1 VISPRRFA
9 IMTAASCGTVIA
21 AVAGFGLA
29 GIKNTHT
36 PAIEE
41 RAAEMGE
48 AGSEAESTAAA
59 VAAIAEGGLLD
70 ASQTLPPEAQPEQIG
85 AVSTPDP
92 VYAEE
97 KEVASTAES
106 LSLSE
111 SSQTLPPETQ
121 PVQIATVNTP
131 DPVHAGAE
139 EAVSSTETLD
149 ETLSYSSQTFA
160 SETPSDAKETV
171 NSTETRDECL
181 TREVCIDQ
189 YLWSVYQRTP
199 KQDTVKV
206 VERRKMTVKKKG
218 KSRTVVK
225 EFTKLVD
232 EDFTWKDPK
241 AAEKASK
248 SLMEYVIGGMD
259 QGFKLKLYH
268 ALRAMDEAGLSPG
281 ITSAFRDDYRQS
293 LTTGLKAATDRSY
306 HGGSFRGGYGH
317 GLAVDLVSVKGENRA
332 ERLISSENLWKW
344 IDAHGKELGIGRPY
358 LDKDPPHVAPIDG
371 KEYADHCR
379 GANTQHAR
387 PEIKKRNLLAV
398 RDNHSIAI
406 ARTAKSSNF

>member
-9 IMTAASCGTVIA
+9 IMTTASCGTVIA

-29 GIKNTHT
+29 GIKNTPT

-41 RAAEMGE
+41 RATEMGE
-48 AGSEAESTAAA
+48 AGSEVVSAAAA
-59 VAAIAEGGLLD
+59 VTAIAEAGL
-70 ASQTLPPEAQPEQIG
+70 LPPEAQPEQIA
-85 AVSTPDP
+85 AVSVPDP
-92 VYAEE
+92 VNAEE
-97 KEVASTAES
+97 KDAASSAES
-106 LSLSE
+106 LIESLSE
-111 SSQTLPPETQ
+111 SSRTLPPETQ
-121 PVQIATVNTP
+121 PVQIATLSTP
-131 DPVHAGAE
+131 DPVHAGAK
-139 EAVSSTETLD
+139 EAASSTETFD
-149 ETLSYSSQTFA
+149 ESLSYSSQTFA
-160 SETPSDAKETV
+160 SETPSDAKEAL

-181 TREVCIDQ
+181 TREICIDQ
-189 YLWSVYQRTP
+189 YLWSAYQRTP

-206 VERRKMTVKKKG
+206 VERRKVTVKTKG
-218 KSRTVVK
+218 KSRTIIK

-241 AAEKASK
+241 AAEKASM

-317 GLAVDLVSVKGENRA
+317 GLAVDLVSLRGENRA

-344 IDAHGKELGIGRPY
+344 IDAQGKEFGIGRPY

-371 KEYADHCR
+371 KEYADHRR

-398 RDNHSIAI
+398 RDSNRIMNL

>member
-1 VISPRRFA
+1 
-9 IMTAASCGTVIA
+9 M
-21 AVAGFGLA
+21 
-29 GIKNTHT
+29 
-36 PAIEE
+36 
-41 RAAEMGE
+41 
-48 AGSEAESTAAA
+48 
-59 VAAIAEGGLLD
+59 
-70 ASQTLPPEAQPEQIG
+70 
-85 AVSTPDP
+85 
-92 VYAEE
+92 
-97 KEVASTAES
+97 
-106 LSLSE
+106 
-111 SSQTLPPETQ
+111 
-121 PVQIATVNTP
+121 
-131 DPVHAGAE
+131 
-139 EAVSSTETLD
+139 
-149 ETLSYSSQTFA
+149 
-160 SETPSDAKETV
+160 

-181 TREVCIDQ
+181 LREVCIDQ

-206 VERRKMTVKKKG
+206 VERRKMTVKMKG
-218 KSRTVVK
+218 KSRTIIK

-241 AAEKASK
+241 AAEKAGK

-344 IDAHGKELGIGRPY
+344 IDTHGKELGIGRPY

-371 KEYADHCR
+371 KEYADHSR

-387 PEIKKRNLLAV
+387 PEIKKRNPSLFATITA
-398 RDNHSIAI
+398 S
-406 ARTAKSSNF
+406 RTSQEPRSHQIFEKNLTLISVAKRLRPVSVGRQRLSDREPYLRGDACV

>member
-9 IMTAASCGTVIA
+9 IMTAACGIA
-21 AVAGFGLA
+21 AVAGFSLA
-29 GIKNTHT
+29 GIKNPHT
-36 PAIEE
+36 PAIEGP
-41 RAAEMGE
+41 ATTTGE

-59 VAAIAEGGLLD
+59 VAAFAEAGLLD
-70 ASQTLPPEAQPEQIG
+70 ASQTLPPEAAPEQI
-85 AVSTPDP
+85 AMVRTPGP

-97 KEVASTAES
+97 EVASTAER
-106 LSLSE
+106 LLLSE
-111 SSQTLPPETQ
+111 SSQPLPPETQ
-121 PVQIATVNTP
+121 PVQVATASTP
-131 DPVHAGAE
+131 DPSAE
-139 EAVSSTETLD
+139 KAVSSTETLD
-149 ETLSYSSQTFA
+149 ETSQTFA

-171 NSTETRDECL
+171 NSTEARDECL

-206 VERRKMTVKKKG
+206 VEQRKMTINVKG
-218 KSRTVVK
+218 KSRTIIK

-241 AAEKASK
+241 AAEKAGK
-248 SLMEYVIGGMD
+248 PLMEYVIGGMD
-259 QGFKLKLYH
+259 QNFKLKLYH

-344 IDAHGKELGIGRPY
+344 LDAHGKETGIGRPY

-371 KEYADHCR
+371 KEYADHFR
-379 GANTQHAR
+379 GANSQHAR
-387 PEIKKRNLLAV
+387 PEIKKRNFLAV
-398 RDNHSIAI
+398 RDNHSIANL